1 MRVLKSHGV
10 AELSPEVVRNYQK
23 IKENASAE
31 ERCCTDG
38 IDWMRNE
45 LKTNKEAKEKKLDP
59 IEIAKG
65 VDCIDM
71 DLEPDL
77 EEKAEE
83 IKTEQEIEEEEE
95 EERRELW
102 SWMSERDGHTRV
114 LEEDILRVARG
125 ARQSTI
131 GEVQQITPCVLKMA
145 IDASPNGSC
154 AWVIASLSNRI
165 FRGDFDSSIGRL
177 QCTAWTAA
185 FVEKSRE
192 NRY

>member
-23 IKENASAE
+23 IQENASAE
-31 ERCCTDG
+31 ERCCTDV

-59 IEIAKG
+59 IEIVKG

-83 IKTEQEIEEEEE
+83 IKTEQEIEKKKKNDE
-95 EERRELW
+95 
-102 SWMSERDGHTRV
+102 SWGH
-114 LEEDILRVARG
+114 E
-125 ARQSTI
+125 
-131 GEVQQITPCVLKMA
+131 
-145 IDASPNGSC
+145 
-154 AWVIASLSNRI
+154 
-165 FRGDFDSSIGRL
+165 
-177 QCTAWTAA
+177 
-185 FVEKSRE
+185 
-192 NRY
+192 

>member
-71 DLEPDL
+71 NLEPDL

-95 EERRELW
+95 EERRKLW

-114 LEEDILRVARG
+114 LEEAILRVARG
-125 ARQSTI
+125 ARQS
-131 GEVQQITPCVLKMA
+131 
-145 IDASPNGSC
+145 
-154 AWVIASLSNRI
+154 
-165 FRGDFDSSIGRL
+165 SIG
-177 QCTAWTAA
+177 
-185 FVEKSRE
+185 KY
-192 NRY
+192 NK